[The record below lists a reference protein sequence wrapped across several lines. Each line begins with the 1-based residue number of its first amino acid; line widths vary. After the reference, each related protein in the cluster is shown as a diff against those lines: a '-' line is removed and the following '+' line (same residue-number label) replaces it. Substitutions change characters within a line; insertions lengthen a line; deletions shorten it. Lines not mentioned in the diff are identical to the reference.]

1 MEVDGDSSDKSS
13 IPIVQFSGN
22 KVIISSD
29 FRYKQEET
37 KGNIIILNRDTGEVL
52 RTISHHHGE
61 IMDDSNVEDEV
72 NQSLNPIPIW
82 DYFGTNIHKNSI
94 CYDQRY
100 DRIYIPDFLCNI
112 DVLDSLNCK
121 FVSKI

>member
-52 RTISHHHGE
+52 RTISHHHDDL
-61 IMDDSNVEDEV
+61 MDDSNVEDEF